1 MWLGFGPCKHICK
14 FDTRLTKFKTHV
26 VAPSSWQAWFHTS
39 WTIERADPTHLAYN
53 PSNKLMKV
61 EDGNA
66 EVLRVEMKEGNGNF
80 EGVMNDILFF
90 LPIIE
95 DDNGML
101 FQIC

>member
-1 MWLGFGPCKHICK
+1 
-14 FDTRLTKFKTHV
+14 
-26 VAPSSWQAWFHTS
+26 
-39 WTIERADPTHLAYN
+39 
-53 PSNKLMKV
+53 MKV
-61 EDGNA
+61 EDGDA

-80 EGVMNDILFF
+80 EGVMNDILLF